1 MSKTLKITFSQL
13 PVSQTAPS
21 GDIMLPLVNTDQTY
35 ALTYNL
41 TKNCTTT
48 DKFIDLYKQTSKTG
62 TYMCSY
68 NFYHFPDDVMYYT
81 MKHRM
86 NSIIETINAMN
97 ELPDVDVSL
106 ILDASSIDPEESKL
120 NALHLY
126 FENTTNE
133 LESLEIKNHK
143 PNTSYLLLEEINQL
157 VHTLEP
163 GPYTDKQFFGSIR
176 LAPNMP
182 PYENITLPL
191 TDEDYNNFTIHHN
204 WGDLLLDYFRV
215 GKDLFTAQ
223 HTNDIQLV
231 KTRGVA
237 QQNTVH
243 TCFQI
248 LCNEPN
254 ISGGPHTSHGY
265 DKWCI
270 DNNVRDY
277 YDIDLPMFTLGRVVL
292 GKIDLTGTSRDEV
305 QIELSK
311 CTSVTNVELI
321 DE

>member
-13 PVSQTAPS
+13 PTSQIAPS
-21 GDIMLPLVNTDQTY
+21 GDIILPLVNTDQIY

-41 TKNCTTT
+41 AKNCTTT
-48 DKFIDLYKQTSKTG
+48 DKFIDLYKQTSKND

-68 NFYHFPDDVMYYT
+68 NFYHFPDDDEYYKL
-81 MKHRM
+81 KHKL
-86 NSIIETINAMN
+86 NSIIETINTMN
-97 ELPDVDVSL
+97 EMPDVDVSL
-106 ILDASSIDPEESKL
+106 MLDTSSIDPEEWKL

-133 LESLEIKNHK
+133 FDLQGMKSAE
-143 PNTSYLLLEEINQL
+143 PTYLLLEEINQL
-157 VHTLEP
+157 VHSIEP
-163 GPYTDKQFFGSIR
+163 GPYKSIKQFFGSIR

-182 PYENITLPL
+182 PYKNITLPL
-191 TDEDYNNFTIHHN
+191 TDEDYSNFTIDHH

-215 GKDLFTAQ
+215 GKDLFTASI
-223 HTNDIQLV
+223 TNDTQLV
-231 KTRGVA
+231 TTRGVA

-248 LCNEPN
+248 LCTEPN
-254 ISGGPHTSHGY
+254 IGGDEVGTVGY

-270 DNNVRDY
+270 DNNVRSF
-277 YDIDLPMFTLGRVVL
+277 YDIDLPMFTLGKVVL

-305 QIELSK
+305 MSELSK